1 MKFSKQNTYALV
13 ALLII
18 LNIIFRYPTTPHQ
31 IGWDSFTI
39 NLLANSISEFGY
51 AKWWIHPASIGGF
64 YPYSYASVVPF
75 ILSGISQCTG
85 IGMQC
90 IIWLFCVLIGIF
102 SASTAY
108 LMAGA
113 IKDDD
118 VFKYVVALIYSTST
132 GILYFTT
139 WTVSTRGLFIVLLP
153 LFIYLLL
160 KCRISIA
167 KYSILTLILFVVLLI
182 THHLFFYIIP
192 VVVSYF
198 ILTIFHKLNIHVIF
212 DKIPKNVVNFAIFAC
227 FLGIFAIYL
236 PQHPSSVS
244 QYNDYLRMIGFPLI
258 FMIGGFSYI
267 LLKPVKSF
275 EEWFLLMVLL
285 GLTPMLNIE
294 IYTKWFLLAFA
305 FLLIGVAITN
315 VATVGMQEQT
325 HITKRKYATT
335 FVVVLLLFST
345 IFAGYYQ
352 YLHFLNEPGPSV
364 RYMEDRAYIGALW
377 MKDAIDK
384 DKNMV
389 ATTGYRDYRVFAIS
403 EVPMLT
409 GSSTVDLTYGFVDPD
424 KLEVKQSRS
433 YLSPGFYIHSPYTLV
448 DHRKT
453 IWYIGAIKISDINDH
468 NSWAYR
474 LTSRLNLSYC
484 MEDMIYPTTFTRSLQ
499 QTKNNLYDNG
509 KIRVW
514 CLD

>member
-1 MKFSKQNTYALV
+1 MKFSKYNTYTLV

-75 ILSGISQCTG
+75 FLSGISQCTG

-90 IIWLFCVLIGIF
+90 VIWIFGVLIGIF

-118 VFKYVVALIYSTST
+118 VFKYVVALVYSTST

-182 THHLFFYIIP
+182 THHLFYYIIP
-192 VVVSYF
+192 IVVTYPLA
-198 ILTIFHKLNIHVIF
+198 IIFYKLNIYVRF
-212 DKIPKNVVNFAIFAC
+212 DKIPKNVVNFALLAC
-227 FLGIFAIYL
+227 FLGMFAITL
-236 PQHPSSVS
+236 FRTPGSIS
-244 QYNDYLRMIGFPLI
+244 QFDEYVRMIGFPVI

-275 EEWFLLMVLL
+275 EEWFLLIVLL
-285 GLTPMLNIE
+285 GLIPMLHIE
-294 IYTKWFLLAFA
+294 IYTKWFFLVFA

-335 FVVVLLLFST
+335 FVVFLLLFST

-352 YLHFLNEPGPSV
+352 YLHFLNDPGPSF
-364 RYMEDRAYIGALW
+364 RYMEDKAYIGALW

-389 ATTGYRDYRVFAIS
+389 ATTGYRDHRVYSIS

-409 GSSTVDLTYGFVDPD
+409 GIGVVDLAYGFVDPD
-424 KLEVKQSRS
+424 KLEVKQSCS
-433 YLSPGFYIHSPYTLV
+433 YLSTGFYLHSPYSLV
-448 DHRKT
+448 NHKKT
-453 IWYIGAIKISDINDH
+453 IWYVGTMSKNDINDH
-468 NSWAYR
+468 SSWAYR
-474 LTSRLNLSYC
+474 ITSRFNLSYC
-484 MEDMIYPTTFTRSLQ
+484 MEDMSYPTTFTRSLQ